1 MLTLFDSLNVL
12 LYEIRR
18 FMSKEVKK
26 KRLQRN
32 EFVKLRDTLN
42 VSPNFLWKMMIS
54 FFQART
60 NIPYIHVENFY
71 KVEK

>member
-42 VSPNFLWKMMIS
+42 VSPNFL
-54 FFQART
+54 
-60 NIPYIHVENFY
+60 
-71 KVEK
+71 